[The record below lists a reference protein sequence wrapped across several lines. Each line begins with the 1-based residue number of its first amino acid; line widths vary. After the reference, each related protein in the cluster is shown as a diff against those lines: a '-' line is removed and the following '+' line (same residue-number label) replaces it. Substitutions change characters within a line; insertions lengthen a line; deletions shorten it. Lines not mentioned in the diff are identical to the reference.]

1 MGIAIP
7 TVNGVPEATV
17 TGICRGGIVRSGS
30 PVREATVLLKVSK
43 PHCMI
48 HWVDERLNPAFAITP
63 GKSYTNDF
71 SKSYAT

>member
-1 MGIAIP
+1 M
-7 TVNGVPEATV
+7 
-17 TGICRGGIVRSGS
+17 RSGS

-63 GKSYTNDF
+63 GKSYTNEF